1 MIEKLRTKLIV
12 ASMLSLILVLTVI
25 IGAASV
31 LNYRDITTGA
41 DSILSLLKENDGD
54 FPNLMEKKPEQHGGQ
69 FSPELPYESRYFTR
83 RTARRAPSTPE
94 KSPR

>member
-25 IGAASV
+25 IGAASG

-41 DSILSLLKENDGD
+41 DSILSLLKEND
-54 FPNLMEKKPEQHGGQ
+54 
-69 FSPELPYESRYFTR
+69 
-83 RTARRAPSTPE
+83 
-94 KSPR
+94 